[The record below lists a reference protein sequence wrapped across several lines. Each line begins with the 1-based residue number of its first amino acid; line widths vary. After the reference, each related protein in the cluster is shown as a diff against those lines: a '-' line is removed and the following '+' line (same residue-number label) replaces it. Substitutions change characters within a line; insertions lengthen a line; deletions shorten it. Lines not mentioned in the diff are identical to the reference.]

1 MTAALKVPPVLLLPG
16 LLLPC
21 SFLFQI
27 PDCQLCDLPSDQALN
42 AVSGLDLS
50 FPQRTGLAL
59 PSMPTVKTVYSSSSP
74 RPRSWQGQQTP
85 DLQPCPCGLSGAKCW
100 APDFLRPSLARRVP
114 CQECLATGVSGVLWI
129 KIRKI
134 VWGPCGGKYCRKY
147 RNCYNM
153 EMTMRIWWETKL
165 ASRADRRNL
174 TGKAISGGHGKAI
187 SGGQRPVGPPTD
199 TDPSQPQSTQDVLRS
214 HLTIINML

>member
-1 MTAALKVPPVLLLPG
+1 MQAYQKWSEKNHDNSLTFMKHLGVWVYSMMVHPSKIKNKLLQLTFSATEKRLVGLWVLRALFTDYQRLLLWFMTAALKVPPVLLLPG

-59 PSMPTVKTVYSSSSP
+59 PSMPTVKTVHSSSSP

-85 DLQPCPCGLSGAKCW
+85 DLQPCPCGLSGVKCNE
-100 APDFLRPSLARRVP
+100 RRS
-114 CQECLATGVSGVLWI
+114 QEHV
-129 KIRKI
+129 
-134 VWGPCGGKYCRKY
+134 
-147 RNCYNM
+147 M
-153 EMTMRIWWETKL
+153 
-165 ASRADRRNL
+165 DRRF
-174 TGKAISGGHGKAI
+174 G
-187 SGGQRPVGPPTD
+187 
-199 TDPSQPQSTQDVLRS
+199 
-214 HLTIINML
+214 